1 MPLDIF
7 IPYWG
12 DPDYMKET
20 VTSVLAQDSDDWLL
34 TVVDD
39 AYPGHEIQDFLTGIT
54 DPRVKYVRKEE
65 NAGITENYRTCVA
78 MATQEVLVILG
89 CDDIL
94 LPNYVS
100 TILEAHRQYPGAAL
114 IQPGVQVIDEAGRV
128 VVTLVDAVKQ
138 MLIKPRGR
146 GRQVLVSGEAIAS
159 NLMHGDW
166 LYWPSLAFR
175 TDRIRQV
182 DFRDG
187 FPIIQDLALIMDMIY
202 NRDRLLIEPTVCFQ
216 YRRHSNSASSTKL
229 VDGSRFAGEREY
241 FAVAAAQAE
250 ELGWHKAARSARLRL
265 TSRAHAAS
273 LLPKAILNMN
283 SSAAK
288 ALVRHT
294 FGK

>member
-12 DPDYMKET
+12 DPAYMKQT
-20 VTSVLAQDSDDWLL
+20 VESVLGQDNGDWLL

-39 AYPGHEIQDFLTGIT
+39 AYPDAEIANYVAGID
-54 DPRVKYVRKEE
+54 DPRVRYIRKDT
-65 NAGITENYRTCVA
+65 NAGITENYRTCVG
-78 MATQEVLVILG
+78 MATQDIMVILG

-94 LPNYVS
+94 LPNYVDV
-100 TILEAHRQYPGAAL
+100 ILEAHRLFPDAAI
-114 IQPGVQVIDEAGRV
+114 IQPSVQIIDENSRV
-128 VVTLVDAVKQ
+128 VSTLVDWVKQ
-138 MLIKPRGR
+138 SLVRPRGN
-146 GRQVLVSGEAIAS
+146 GRQVISGEAIAV

-175 TDRIRQV
+175 TDKIRQV

-202 NRDRLLIEPTVCFQ
+202 TGDQLLIDPSVCFQ

-241 FAVAAAQAE
+241 FSVSAAQAE
-250 ELGWHKAARSARLRL
+250 ELGWHRAALAARLRL
-265 TSRAHAAS
+265 TSRAHS
-273 LLPKAILNMN
+273 MTLLPKAVLNRN
-283 SSAAK
+283 TTAVK
-288 ALVRHT
+288 ALVRHS

>member
-12 DPDYMKET
+12 DSGYMKET
-20 VTSVLAQDSDDWLL
+20 VNSVLAQDSDEWLL

-39 AYPGHEIQDFLTGIT
+39 AYPGEEIANFMRGIT
-54 DPRVKYVRKEE
+54 DSRVKYIRKDRNE
-65 NAGITENYRTCVA
+65 GITENYRTCVSL
-78 MATQEVLVILG
+78 ATQDVMVILG

-100 TILEAHRQYPGAAL
+100 TIIAAHARYPDAAL
-114 IQPGVQVIDEAGRV
+114 IQPGVEVIDENGSPA
-128 VVTLVDAVKQ
+128 VTLVDSVKQ
-138 MLIKPRGR
+138 KLIRPRGG
-146 GRQVLVSGEAIAS
+146 GRQLLSGEDIAS

-175 TDRIRQV
+175 TDKIRQV

-202 NRDRLLIEPTVCFQ
+202 NGDQLLVDPTVCFQ

-229 VDGSRFAGEREY
+229 VDGSRFAGERDY

-250 ELGWHKAARSARLRL
+250 QLGWNRAARSARLRF

-273 LLPKAILNMN
+273 LLPQALITKN
-283 SSAAK
+283 SSAVK

>member
-12 DPDYMKET
+12 DPAYMKET
-20 VTSVLAQDSDDWLL
+20 VLSVLAQENGDWLL

-39 AYPGHEIQDFLTGIT
+39 AYPGTEIADYMAGIQDA
-54 DPRVKYVRKEE
+54 RVRYIRKDV
-65 NAGITENYRTCVA
+65 NAGITENYRTCVG
-78 MATQEVLVILG
+78 MASQEVMVILG
-89 CDDIL
+89 CDDVL
-94 LPNYVS
+94 LPNYVDV
-100 TILEAHRQYPGAAL
+100 ILAAHRRFPDAAI
-114 IQPGVQVIDEAGRV
+114 IQPGVQVIDEQSQV
-128 VVTLVDAVKQ
+128 VATLADSVKQ
-138 MLIKPRGR
+138 KIVRPRGR
-146 GRQVLVSGEAIAS
+146 GKQLIAGEAIAS

-175 TDRIRQV
+175 TDKIREV

-202 NRDRLLIEPTVCFQ
+202 KGDQLLIEPTVCFQ

-241 FAVAAAQAE
+241 FAVSAAQADA
-250 ELGWHKAARSARLRL
+250 LGWRRAKRAARLRL
-265 TSRAHAAS
+265 TSRAHALS
-273 LLPKAILNMN
+273 LLPQAVLDRN
-283 SSAAK
+283 STAVS
-288 ALVRHT
+288 ALVRHS

>member
-20 VTSVLAQDSDDWLL
+20 VNSVLIQDSDDWLL

-39 AYPGHEIQDFLTGIT
+39 AYPGQEVKDFIAEIS
-54 DPRVKYVRKEE
+54 DPRVRYVRKEQ

-89 CDDIL
+89 CDDVL
-94 LPNYVS
+94 LSNYVS
-100 TILEAHRQYPGAAL
+100 TILDAHKRYPGAAL
-114 IQPGVQVIDEAGRV
+114 IQPGVQVIDEDGQKV
-128 VVTLVDAVKQ
+128 FTLVDTVKQ
-138 MLIKPRGR
+138 KLIKPRGG
-146 GRQVLVSGEAIAS
+146 GRQLVSGEAIAS

-175 TDRIRQV
+175 TDKIRQV

-202 NRDRLLIEPTVCFQ
+202 NGDQLLIEPTVCFK

-229 VDGSRFAGEREY
+229 VDGSRFAGERDY
-241 FAVAAAQAE
+241 FAVAASQAE
-250 ELGWHKAARSARLRL
+250 ELGWNKAARSARLRL
-265 TSRAHAAS
+265 TSRAHSAS
-273 LLPKAILNMN
+273 LLPTAVLSKN
-283 SSAAK
+283 SSAVK
-288 ALVRHT
+288 ALIRHT

>member
-1 MPLDIF
+1 
-7 IPYWG
+7 
-12 DPDYMKET
+12 
-20 VTSVLAQDSDDWLL
+20 
-34 TVVDD
+34 
-39 AYPGHEIQDFLTGIT
+39 
-54 DPRVKYVRKEE
+54 
-65 NAGITENYRTCVA
+65 
-78 MATQEVLVILG
+78 MATEEVLVILG
-89 CDDIL
+89 CDDVL

-100 TILEAHRQYPGAAL
+100 TILDAHKRYPGAAL
-114 IQPGVQVIDEAGRV
+114 IQPGVQVIDEAGQV
-128 VVTLVDAVKQ
+128 VATLVDTVKQ
-138 MLIKPRGR
+138 KLIKPRGG
-146 GRQVLVSGEAIAS
+146 GRQLVSGEAIAS

-202 NRDRLLIEPTVCFQ
+202 NGDQLLIEPTVCFQ

-229 VDGSRFAGEREY
+229 VDGSRFAGERDY
-241 FAVAAAQAE
+241 FAVAAAQAQ
-250 ELGWHKAARSARLRL
+250 ELGWNRAARSARLRF

-273 LLPKAILNMN
+273 LLPKAMLSKNP
-283 SSAAK
+283 SAVK

>member
-20 VTSVLAQDSDDWLL
+20 VNSVLAQDNGDWLL
-34 TVVDD
+34 TVIDD
-39 AYPGHEIQDFLTGIT
+39 AYPGLEIRDFMAGIT
-54 DPRVKYVRKEE
+54 DPRVKYIRKER

-78 MATQEVLVILG
+78 MATEEVLVILG
-89 CDDIL
+89 CDDVL
-94 LPNYVS
+94 LPNYVD
-100 TILEAHRQYPGAAL
+100 TILEAHQRYPDAAV
-114 IQPGVQVIDEAGRV
+114 IQPGVQVIDENSQI
-128 VVTLVDAVKQ
+128 VVTLVDTVKQ
-138 MLIKPRGR
+138 KLVKPRG
-146 GRQVLVSGEAIAS
+146 GGHQLIAGESIAT

-175 TDRIRQV
+175 TDKIRKV

-202 NRDRLLIEPTVCFQ
+202 NGDQLLVEPTVCFK
-216 YRRHSNSASSTKL
+216 YRRHSNSASSAKL

-241 FAVAAAQAE
+241 FAVSAAQAQ
-250 ELGWHKAARSARLRL
+250 ELGWNKAARSARLRL

-273 LLPKAILNMN
+273 LLPNAVLTRN
-283 SSAAK
+283 SSAVK

>member
-12 DPDYMKET
+12 DPQYMKET
-20 VTSVLAQDSDDWLL
+20 VNSVLSQDSDDWLL

-39 AYPGHEIQDFLTGIT
+39 AYPTMEVHDFVTGIK
-54 DPRVKYVRKEE
+54 DNRVRYVRKAE
-65 NAGITENYRTCVA
+65 NAGITENYRTCVS
-78 MATQEVLVILG
+78 MATEEVLVILG
-89 CDDIL
+89 CDDVL

-100 TILEAHRQYPGAAL
+100 TILKAHAQYPDAAL
-114 IQPGVQVIDEAGRV
+114 IQPGVQVIDEEGRE
-128 VVTLVDAVKQ
+128 VVTLVDTVKQ
-138 MLIKPRGR
+138 KLIKPSGG
-146 GRQVLVSGEAIAS
+146 GRQLISGEAIAS

-175 TDRIRQV
+175 TDKIRKVQ
-182 DFRDG
+182 FRDG
-187 FPIIQDLALIMDMIY
+187 FPIIQDLALIMDMVY
-202 NRDRLLIEPTVCFQ
+202 NGDQLLIEPTVCFQ

-241 FAVAAAQAE
+241 FAVAAGQAR
-250 ELGWHKAARSARLRL
+250 ELGWGKAARAAQLRL

-273 LLPKAILNMN
+273 LLPKAVLGKNT
-283 SSAAK
+283 AAVK

>member
-12 DPDYMKET
+12 DPGYMKET
-20 VTSVLAQDSDDWLL
+20 VESVLAQENGDWLL

-39 AYPGHEIQDFLTGIT
+39 AYPGLEISEYMAGIQDE
-54 DPRVKYVRKEE
+54 RVRYIRKDV
-65 NAGITENYRTCVA
+65 NAGITDNYRTCVS
-78 MATQEVLVILG
+78 MASQEVLVILG
-89 CDDIL
+89 CDDVL
-94 LPNYVS
+94 LPNYVD
-100 TILEAHRQYPGAAL
+100 TILAAHKRFPDAAI
-114 IQPGVQVIDEAGRV
+114 IQPGVQVIDEKSHV
-128 VVTLVDAVKQ
+128 VATLVDSVKQ
-138 MLIKPRGR
+138 KVIRPRG
-146 GRQVLVSGEAIAS
+146 GGHQLISGEAIAT

-175 TDRIRQV
+175 TDKIREV

-202 NRDRLLIEPTVCFQ
+202 KGDQLLIEPTVCFQ
-216 YRRHSNSASSTKL
+216 YRRHSNSASSSKL
-229 VDGSRFAGEREY
+229 IDGSRFAGEREY

-250 ELGWHKAARSARLRL
+250 DLGWHRAARSARLRL

-273 LLPKAILNMN
+273 LLPQALLARN
-283 SSAAK
+283 STAVS
-288 ALVRHT
+288 ALVRHS

>member
-20 VTSVLAQDSDDWLL
+20 VNSVLAQDNDDWLL
-34 TVVDD
+34 TVIDD
-39 AYPGHEIQDFLTGIT
+39 AYPGLEIRDFMAGIT
-54 DPRVKYVRKEE
+54 DPRVKYIRKER

-78 MATQEVLVILG
+78 MATEDVLVILG
-89 CDDIL
+89 CDDVL
-94 LPNYVS
+94 LPNYVD
-100 TILEAHRQYPGAAL
+100 TILEAHQRYPDAAV
-114 IQPGVQVIDEAGRV
+114 IQPGVQVIDENSQI
-128 VVTLVDAVKQ
+128 VVTLVDTVKQ
-138 MLIKPRGR
+138 KLVKPRGG
-146 GRQVLVSGEAIAS
+146 GRQLIAGESIAA

-175 TDRIRQV
+175 TDKIRKV

-202 NRDRLLIEPTVCFQ
+202 NGDQLLVEPTVCFK
-216 YRRHSNSASSTKL
+216 YRRHSNSASSAKL

-241 FAVAAAQAE
+241 FAVSAAQAQ
-250 ELGWHKAARSARLRL
+250 ELGWNKAARSARLRL

-273 LLPKAILNMN
+273 LLPNAVLTRN
-283 SSAAK
+283 SSAVK

>member
-20 VTSVLAQDSDDWLL
+20 VNSVLAQDNDDWLL
-34 TVVDD
+34 TVIDD
-39 AYPGHEIQDFLTGIT
+39 AYPGLEIRDFMAGIT
-54 DPRVKYVRKEE
+54 DPRVKYIRKER

-78 MATQEVLVILG
+78 MATEEVLVILG
-89 CDDIL
+89 CDDVL
-94 LPNYVS
+94 LPNYVD
-100 TILEAHRQYPGAAL
+100 TILEAHQRYPDAAV
-114 IQPGVQVIDEAGRV
+114 IQPGVQVIDENSQI
-128 VVTLVDAVKQ
+128 VVTLVDTVKQ
-138 MLIKPRGR
+138 KLVKPRGG
-146 GRQVLVSGEAIAS
+146 GRQLIAGESIAA

-175 TDRIRQV
+175 TDKIRKV

-202 NRDRLLIEPTVCFQ
+202 NGDQLLVEPTVCFK
-216 YRRHSNSASSTKL
+216 YRRHSNSASSAKL

-241 FAVAAAQAE
+241 FAVSAAQAQ
-250 ELGWHKAARSARLRL
+250 ELGWNKAARSARLRL

-273 LLPKAILNMN
+273 LLPNAVLTRN
-283 SSAAK
+283 SSAVK

>member
-12 DPDYMKET
+12 DPGYMKET
-20 VTSVLAQDSDDWLL
+20 VNSVLSQENPDWRL

-39 AYPGHEIQDFLTGIT
+39 AYPGQEIANFMGGIS
-54 DPRVKYVRKEE
+54 DPRVTYIRKEI
-65 NAGITENYRTCVA
+65 NAGITENYRTCVSLA
-78 MATQEVLVILG
+78 SQEVIVILG

-94 LPNYVS
+94 LPNYVDV
-100 TILEAHRQYPGAAL
+100 ILAAHRDFPEAAI
-114 IQPGVQVIDEAGRV
+114 IQPGVQVINEKSEVAT
-128 VVTLVDAVKQ
+128 TLADTVKQ
-138 MLIKPRGR
+138 RLVKPRGGGQR
-146 GRQVLVSGEAIAS
+146 IVSGEAIAS

-175 TDRIRQV
+175 TDKIRMV

-187 FPIIQDLALIMDMIY
+187 FPIIQDLALIMDMIF
-202 NRDRLLIEPTVCFQ
+202 NGDKLLIEPALCFQ

-229 VDGSRFAGEREY
+229 IDGSRFAGEREY
-241 FAVAAAQAE
+241 FELSASKAQD
-250 ELGWHKAARSARLRL
+250 LGWTRAARSSRLRI
-265 TSRAHAAS
+265 TSRAHAIS
-273 LLPKAILNMN
+273 LLPNAVFTRNQ
-283 SSAAK
+283 AAVK